1 MATATLTL
9 SASAP
14 AGWKYTIFVD
24 PNISDTPSVAFNQSP
39 AVTAGDIVVFR
50 KWALK
55 DTVTTSYSITIST
68 NGMPTIY
75 SGSDSSSLSFLYFFW
90 DDTTSDYGAT
100 ATYNVL
106 AISASA
112 GGTYLP
118 VGNIWQWIQQTET
131 SPGGVTDKIQKY
143 LTGLGYT
150 GATNEALYTW
160 LGAIG
165 YTGTLA
171 ERISAFERVNTARY
185 G

>member
-39 AVTAGDIVVFR
+39 AVAAGDIVVFR
-50 KWALK
+50 KWALI
-55 DTVTTSYSITIST
+55 DAVTTSYSVTIST
-68 NGMPTIY
+68 NGMPTVY
-75 SGSDSSSLSFLYFFW
+75 SGSDSASLSFLYFFW
-90 DDTTSDYGAT
+90 DNSTSDYGTT

-118 VGNIWQWIQQTET
+118 VGNIWQWIYQTEPST
-131 SPGGVTDKIQKY
+131 GSITDKIQNY
-143 LTGLGYT
+143 LAGLGYT
-150 GATNEALYTW
+150 GAVNEALYNW
-160 LGAIG
+160 LGSVG

-171 ERISAFERVNTARY
+171 ERISQFERVNTARY